1 MEVISVSLMRSD
13 VMFKVDGAK
22 CVERQKVKLR
32 PIERHYEKEN
42 ESEKIK
48 YSCQLCESLSREYPN
63 KVLDEDNQFKN
74 FSFPKGTPQCPC
86 CGINIDWDYKKVIEW
101 QLNWAR
107 IGNARIINMKV

>member
-42 ESEKIK
+42 ESAKIK
-48 YSCQLCESLSREYPN
+48 YSGQLCESLSREYPN

-86 CGINIDWDYKKVIEW
+86 CGINIDWDYKKVIE
-101 QLNWAR
+101 
-107 IGNARIINMKV
+107 